1 MTSPS
6 SATGFPR
13 ALKSF
18 IGYLEGTDKAAH
30 TIKNYRLDLLAF
42 QQFIEGQAGIS
53 QAVSLDHLDP
63 ADLGRFHDYL
73 KDRGLKTNTRRR
85 KLLTVRRFLLFL
97 VNRNKLPAELGKKV
111 PTPQKIERVPLTAPS
126 SELIAAIRKLS
137 VETLLDERNR
147 ALLWTLAETGCQV
160 SEVALLKFEDWTQ
173 GKLQIRGKSERELPV
188 SRGLYD
194 AVQDLRKR
202 VGGGG
207 EWIFRGFNKFGAVSG
222 SISSRGVELL
232 VKHFAPALGVPALT
246 PRTFRHSIVVHWF
259 REEGCSR
266 EEIQR
271 RLGLRTAYAF
281 RAYEP
286 LFKSKSVA
294 TST

>member
-1 MTSPS
+1 MTT
-6 SATGFPR
+6 ANVNTGFAR
-13 ALKSF
+13 AMKSF
-18 IGYLEGTDKAAH
+18 MGYLEGTDKAAH

-42 QQFIEGQAGIS
+42 QEFIEAQAGPS
-53 QAVSLDHLDP
+53 KSAPLDQLDP

-73 KDRGLKTNTRRR
+73 KEKGLKTNTRRR

-126 SELIAAIRKLS
+126 SELIAAIRKLPL
-137 VETLLDERNR
+137 ETLLDERNR

-160 SEVALLKFEDWTQ
+160 SEVALLKFEDWTPTRV
-173 GKLQIRGKSERELPV
+173 QIRGKAERELPI
-188 SRGLYD
+188 SHDLYD
-194 AVQDLRKR
+194 AIQGLRKR
-202 VGGGG
+202 AGGGG
-207 EWIFRGFNKFGAVSG
+207 EWIFRGFNKFGAISG
-222 SISSRGVELL
+222 SISPRGVELL
-232 VKHFAPALGVPALT
+232 VKHFAPVLGVPALT

-259 REEGCSR
+259 REESCSR

-271 RLGLRTAYAF
+271 RLGLRTSYAF

-286 LFKSKSVA
+286 LFKSKSSA